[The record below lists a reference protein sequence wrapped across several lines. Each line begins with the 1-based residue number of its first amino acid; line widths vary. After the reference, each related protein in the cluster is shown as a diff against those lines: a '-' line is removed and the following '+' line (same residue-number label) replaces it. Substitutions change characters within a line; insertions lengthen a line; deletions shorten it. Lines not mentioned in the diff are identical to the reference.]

1 VKSLRQKSSCLLL
14 SYFLLIGGVLNVKQ
28 AFIGFSNEG
37 MLIIALLFEIAG
49 ALYNS
54 VAISRLSHLI
64 FGKNNSGIMLKMT
77 QLLFPVAGISAFMNN
92 TPVIAILIPAVRSWS
107 ERTNFSASKFLIPIS
122 YAAILGG
129 MCTLIGTST
138 NLIIYGLMID
148 FGMEGM
154 GLFEISKIG
163 IPIALLSILYIIFW
177 GRRSLPDQ
185 KETLVSLSE
194 KTREFVIE
202 LKIMEDYP
210 NIGRTI

>member
-1 VKSLRQKSSCLLL
+1 LLL

-92 TPVIAILIPAVRSWS
+92 TPVVAILIPAVRSWS

>member
-1 VKSLRQKSSCLLL
+1 LLL